1 MNRQNV
7 FFFFYS
13 LLLFFVIQI
22 TFSASLGFERS
33 QTYLDSLEESSI
45 PVGRLYYQSLLDN
58 EVECHWAVPIDFHY
72 EFATKGFNSCGQSTD
87 LAQEIF
93 NGWIILQ
100 DIYLFSKLSAANLIN
115 IDGVP
120 RQPGR
125 PDVPPFSLLPFG
137 SYASDLYTTLLA
149 NLVFNLDAKFTE
161 LVGDVSVIYN
171 FANDSKKMNG
181 ALGIIVPIQSRT
193 HTLDF
198 SFFTSDCTGLIKG
211 PPVETPF
218 TKWDSLKDFF
228 TNFSSLQDFFVRE
241 VLAPKNICF
250 EKIQQKNGIGDISL
264 FGLID
269 VGNYFACLE
278 SWQLGANLVFPTGGK
293 ESGTKVWQPVLGNGG
308 AFQFEFYSQ
317 VLFRTKTN
325 FFNPTVRLMGQVS
338 APFKSCRRVPRC
350 VSVDVEKIDDV
361 SQTVVD
367 DLVIHPV
374 LFYNYHIID
383 DFSFFDSCVKGFS
396 DHLTETRTRY
406 GPRVICSVG
415 NYFYNAFN
423 LGFRLGIFYDYMHKG
438 SDSVRVKCADGIYN
452 TCVLEQ
458 NTNENMHTFGW
469 NLTYKFTNMIELNI
483 GSQNVFAG
491 TNVAQINDFYA
502 SLILVF

>member
-308 AFQFEFYSQ
+308 AFQFEF
-317 VLFRTKTN
+317 
-325 FFNPTVRLMGQVS
+325 
-338 APFKSCRRVPRC
+338 
-350 VSVDVEKIDDV
+350 
-361 SQTVVD
+361 
-367 DLVIHPV
+367 
-374 LFYNYHIID
+374 
-383 DFSFFDSCVKGFS
+383 
-396 DHLTETRTRY
+396 
-406 GPRVICSVG
+406 
-415 NYFYNAFN
+415 
-423 LGFRLGIFYDYMHKG
+423 
-438 SDSVRVKCADGIYN
+438 
-452 TCVLEQ
+452 
-458 NTNENMHTFGW
+458 
-469 NLTYKFTNMIELNI
+469 
-483 GSQNVFAG
+483 
-491 TNVAQINDFYA
+491 
-502 SLILVF
+502 

>member
-1 MNRQNV
+1 MQNRFSFFYGLLV
-7 FFFFYS
+7 FFS
-13 LLLFFVIQI
+13 LQI
-22 TFSASLGFERS
+22 CCSAPTFERNQS
-33 QTYLDSLEESSI
+33 YLDSLEESSI
-45 PVGRLYYQSLLDN
+45 PLGRLYYQSLLDN
-58 EVECHWAVPIDFHY
+58 AIECHWAVPLDFHY
-72 EFATKGFNSCGQSTD
+72 EFATKGLNNCGHSTD

-93 NGWIILQ
+93 NGWIILK

-120 RQPGR
+120 RQPDR
-125 PDVPPFSLLPFG
+125 PDSPPFSELPFG

-149 NLVFNLDAKFTE
+149 NLVFNLDAEFTE

-171 FANDSKKMNG
+171 FSNDSKKMNG
-181 ALGIIVPIQSRT
+181 ALGIIVPIKSRT
-193 HTLDF
+193 HKLDF
-198 SFFTSDCTGLIKG
+198 SFFSSDCTGLIKG
-211 PPVETPF
+211 PPVQTPF

-250 EKIQQKNGIGDISL
+250 EQVQQKNGIGDISI
-264 FGLID
+264 FGLAD

-278 SWQLGANLVFPTGGK
+278 SWQIGANIVFPTGGK
-293 ESGTKVWQPVLGNGG
+293 DSGTKIWQPVLGNGG

-317 VLFRTKTN
+317 VLFRTSWN
-325 FFNPTVRLMGQVS
+325 LFNPTFRLMGQIS

-350 VSVDVEKIDDV
+350 VSAKVEKIDDV
-361 SQTVVD
+361 SQTLID

-374 LFYNYHIID
+374 LFYNYHVID
-383 DFSFFDSCVKGFS
+383 NYSFFDSSVKGFA
-396 DHLTETRTRY
+396 DHLAETRTRY
-406 GPRVICSVG
+406 GSRVICSVG

-423 LGFRLGIFYDYMHKG
+423 LGFRLGIFYDYMHKR
-438 SDSVRVKCADGIYN
+438 SDSVRVTDTQGIFN
-452 TCVLEQ
+452 TSVLEQ
-458 NTNENMHTFGW
+458 NTNETMHTFGW
-469 NLTYKFTNMIELNI
+469 NLTYKFKNMIELNI

>member
-1 MNRQNV
+1 MSKQNISFFFYGFLL
-7 FFFFYS
+7 FFFF
-13 LLLFFVIQI
+13 QI
-22 TFSASLGFERS
+22 VRCSPPAFERN

-45 PVGRLYYQSLLDN
+45 PLGRLYYQSLLDSA
-58 EVECHWAVPIDFHY
+58 VEYHWAVPIDFHY
-72 EFATKGFNSCGQSTD
+72 EFATKGFNSCGHSTD

-93 NGWIILQ
+93 NGWIILK

-120 RQPGR
+120 RPPDR
-125 PDVPPFSLLPFG
+125 PDSPPLSLLPFG

-149 NLVFNLDAKFTE
+149 NLVFNLDAEFTE
-161 LVGDVSVIYN
+161 LVADVSVIYN
-171 FANDSKKMNG
+171 FANASKQMNG
-181 ALGIIVPIQSRT
+181 ALGIIVPFKSRT
-193 HTLDF
+193 HKLDF

-211 PPVETPF
+211 PPVQTPF

-228 TNFSSLQDFFVRE
+228 TNFSSLQDFFIRE

-250 EKIQQKNGIGDISL
+250 EQVQQKNGVGDISL
-264 FGLID
+264 FGLAD
-269 VGNYFACLE
+269 FGNYFACLE
-278 SWQLGANLVFPTGGK
+278 SWQIGANVVFPTGGK
-293 ESGTKVWQPVLGNGG
+293 ESGTKIWQPVLGNGG

-317 VLFRTKTN
+317 VLFRTNTN
-325 FFNPTVRLMGQVS
+325 FFNPSLRLMGQVS
-338 APFKSCRRVPRC
+338 APFTSCRRVPRC
-350 VSVDVEKIDDV
+350 VCVDVEKIDGV
-361 SQTVVD
+361 SQTLID
-367 DLVIHPV
+367 DCVIHPV

-383 DFSFFDSCVKGFS
+383 DFCFFDSSVKGFS

-406 GPRVICSVG
+406 GPRVICSIG

-423 LGFRLGIFYDYMHKG
+423 LGFRLGIFYDYMHKW
-438 SDSVRVKCADGIYN
+438 SDSVHVKCVEGIFN

-458 NTNENMHTFGW
+458 NTNENMHTIGW
-469 NLTYKFTNMIELNI
+469 NLTYKFANMVELNI